1 MILNVSFSY
10 SSRSLLPVHPS
21 IPPRGVRRVS
31 IGYRLGVDWRK
42 VEPTEIHYRIK
53 SNYKSRFDHTQT
65 AREEQRLFLRLGEL
79 PFLFLILF
87 PFIASNIPS
96 REGRELSI
104 STKAFE
110 DSTALAIVPFACAC
124 TYYYRKGRL
133 EFKSALWI
141 GEEPISDPRRA
152 IKSPF

>member
-1 MILNVSFSY
+1 MILNVSFSF
-10 SSRSLLPVHPS
+10 SSRPLHPVHPS
-21 IPPRGVRRVS
+21 IPPRGERRVS
-31 IGYRLGVDWRK
+31 IGYRLGIDWRK

-65 AREEQRLFLRLGEL
+65 AREERCALLCLGES

-87 PFIASNIPS
+87 PPIASNIPS

-104 STKAFE
+104 LTKAFE

-124 TYYYRKGRL
+124 TYYYRTGGWSSKVPCR
-133 EFKSALWI
+133 
-141 GEEPISDPRRA
+141 
-152 IKSPF
+152 